1 MSDLA
6 VVRMG
11 VDDVTLTGRV
21 VRHHPLV
28 LDCFRDL
35 QLPGKRCAHDITD
48 QFQLRVSHEQW
59 LCVVSKVSK
68 IICLQAFVFGDLLDV
83 CMEGGGVIPA
93 PECRGDDSSQLVH
106 VLELFCGGFSGWSHV
121 TRALKTMH
129 LPVETSLAVDIDL
142 DCVLAYSKTFGATMH
157 IGGTPLQLSVDEKI
171 PSKLVIQADADVAD
185 FSWVHLLGC
194 EKYEM
199 GVASPPCPPW
209 SAASVS
215 APGLRRNDGCLTP
228 FAIAL
233 LALCGCRVICIENV
247 SGMVHHPHWGIIQQ
261 WLRAWKW
268 DLRWSKT
275 LDLAEVASQKRD
287 RLLLIATKS
296 HDGSL
301 MPHVPCTWPK
311 VAPPSMQQFDVLL
324 CASDHWL
331 DEARP
336 TDEVLKLYL
345 DPANLPKQSSSNRSS
360 KRSRV
365 DVARY
370 RIKTPQEQMTCLM
383 ANYSQG
389 HLLPRHV
396 IESGGLCGGL
406 VALPDGLR
414 FLTTPEVL
422 LHQIPLG
429 DQWLPRSRKVAISI
443 LGNSISSAHAAI
455 SVLNG
460 LAFITDLTH
469 VDIFELFARLLDMRL
484 KASRL
489 SIVAVQDGYLF
500 QPSEIEPTAPMH
512 LCDRLVLRSPADEVL
527 AYVQAGLNVLA
538 VIKALMGS
546 STPAQIFM
554 LPAGILAHRIDLPT
568 CMTMPR
574 ERLILFSDVMGG
586 LLLPTSMFV
595 SIRDSQV
602 VLALCTFGPVL
613 IARRQ
618 NMRTSDVIDFL
629 KLEFDFRRIFCVDM
643 MGFPLEEGIPCPDAV
658 VVLPKQGLQ
667 PMSTASLLEL
677 DVGGERMCVTFNGMP
692 GDLASFLELLCT
704 SGIHDLLQCMGW
716 TFVVP
721 ISHIRP
727 HGFELIQFV
736 KMPGTFAIESDDA
749 LRCLSVLLF
758 VLEFGTIQS
767 IGDNPAVR
775 VRFKFWNSWIW
786 EGMWDPACNFAHV
799 RTTWLDIMRKFSFD
813 WEIRLVL
820 NGHNINPD
828 RSLSEFLDPLVVS
841 QGEVKIFL
849 VISLR
854 GGGPKSDSRTESTRP
869 ASSGLRRRLPTPPRS
884 PNTTEVPPTPPSVP
898 GTPPS
903 PPRPPTPPNPPRLA
917 SRSRSPA
924 ESQEGSEYSTDS
936 QASGRMMPSN
946 PETLLEVFELDRNES
961 ERALRLALLTW
972 TNLSNI
978 DWDVG
983 LSPCAPLRMTTQG
996 HLLYINGDLK
1006 LLMRLA
1012 QSLHQVR
1019 LDFVVDKMGWLTSV
1033 QFQEF
1038 SNPVRARIV
1047 FIPNPNMDSISQ
1059 KLLYT
1064 FLKSAFVIMRLPRGV
1079 HETDDTVFTKIKV
1092 WGYTAF
1098 VGWLPKTLLVES
1110 LLEPWA
1116 FANSILGIPT
1126 PMRAVGFACTLNP
1139 DYRIWD
1145 YAKRDSQ
1152 NKLYLT
1158 VHYVAG
1164 LRGGGPSKPLAQDI
1178 TKAKNA
1184 LATFFLGQGADIQD
1198 IAPFTDKLLAAT
1210 SPATIE
1216 SLLQPKAVKAKWEGI
1231 SKISKAL
1238 NLAIP
1243 DIVAA
1248 PASQRKK
1255 VHERIRKPVRDF
1267 THALN
1272 LEGIKVKEG
1281 FFRNE
1286 DNSLCVQR
1294 SDVVPK
1300 ESGFCLMSFA
1310 QATPWLAQTTDLSE
1324 DELAVVVLGTCEC
1337 SQSSKGQRV
1346 QIPAYSAEG
1355 EPLVLSGCLHDLG
1368 KKHVKASRV
1377 ETNILTPDSAVVSF
1391 TVCRDEIS
1399 DEKWQ
1404 EITVAPV
1411 KTVLDLCCEGLQLLA
1426 PPWGRVYQK
1435 HRVKVSPNEAT
1446 SLQFHARVSKDDLT
1460 KVLQSS
1466 GAKAVYTAAKNELK
1480 QLSSDFQVVWL
1491 SHMNLV
1497 NLRVTCASYP
1507 HHRGLV
1513 RSMRSEDKIARG
1525 IRFWREDFKT
1535 AFSELRPQDSVP
1547 SDIPP
1552 KHLFKISPVPV
1563 GASAENVQTWL
1574 DGLSWKARPM
1584 RLLASN
1590 VWLCAASEV
1599 YDSQFEMWD
1608 SLPILIKWIQSRAP
1622 SDKAIKEIKD
1632 SSAKEVTQIR
1642 KDMTQLKEAISS
1654 QGKAFDKQN
1663 IINAKEFG
1671 AIREEAKEQFKAL
1684 AATLQ
1689 ESMKTSLSKQDH
1701 AMTSQ
1706 FQELKT
1712 LLQNRENP
1720 PKKPRLMTCCLK
1732 AHILLKFGGTGR
1744 VSTPAFFLNWRLAIS
1759 NPTAV
1764 YKKTDEVVSLDSD
1777 VVVFSETSATS
1788 VIQTD
1793 VSGHLTRK
1801 GFRCFWSKPAPPK
1814 KLTSDSRPS
1823 FRGEALGTSIFTKLP
1838 SRVARINYPAFLWD
1852 SCRVCAS
1859 VVRLGHLDVVI
1870 FAVYGFATRYQQG
1883 VRMNDMFLASIFDL
1897 VQQIDM
1903 PFIVAGDFNDPPQQ
1917 LPSFSL
1923 FKQLGAV
1930 EAFSFFKAKWGYD
1943 LPATCLG
1950 STRNDTAILHPAL
1963 IPFVVNM
1970 RVDKKFQ
1977 FDSHVP
1983 LFIDLSFTKDMWV
1996 PHQWKIPCSWAAMAP
2011 PSDIIAQCYNN
2022 RPVSSVFDLSSI
2034 DDEKKTEQ
2042 ALLAWSSSVELA
2054 VDKALNISHKLNPL
2068 VQPHVGLHPKYRGK
2082 CNVKSVFKPRANGG
2096 VSEDPTHGYT
2106 PDAEVFSMKA
2116 KQVVRQ
2122 VRRLKSFRRTYKALS
2137 NSGDPQKILQLQR
2150 QLQYEWKIILHAKG
2164 FGSRWASWILAYG
2177 LVPFVPIHLPDIELL
2192 DICIDITEMHCNLIC
2207 RQEARNRYQSFRH
2220 RIRVDQEDGFM
2231 SLSYRIVRGASA
2243 PPLYE
2248 VPISKSSLACLVR
2261 SSKGKMSLKLADN
2274 VSFRVNAAAW
2284 FDDFEVFLTH
2294 QVSDRVFFTT
2304 QASNIPVQGCL
2315 TQETVAMSTVDIQEG
2330 FNHFWSE
2337 YWLRDSV
2344 SEATEPPAWESFVEE
2359 IEQSGMPQYPN
2370 IEVSLQSVSL
2380 WMHAI
2385 KGLKAGKA
2393 HGVDGWRY
2401 EELKALPECC
2411 IADLASIMAKGAQ
2424 YGLSKS
2430 LMAAKATLLAKV
2442 PEPLSFHQ
2450 IRPITVLGVLYRLT
2464 GRIIFQQIVRVWKSS
2479 FPLLISGGLPGRGV
2493 KDLAYLLKHRIEIAI
2508 SNRSQLGGFSLD
2520 LKKAFNLFPRWP
2532 IVFLWRRLGV
2542 PQWVCDFWL
2551 NSLMRLQRYPHLH
2564 GYLGLPVDSSTGAPE
2579 GDCLSVMA
2587 MLALAVA
2594 YHWCIANDQ
2603 IVPHGYAD
2611 NWGWSTFNQAAH
2623 RIAYKGTL
2631 RLTSSLR
2638 LLIDFNKSWHWGIN
2652 RDFRQFCLDL
2662 AHLFPAGDV
2671 PIRVEARMKDLGER
2685 FNFEASMQ
2693 LGNIKDKIAEAEKR
2707 CKRLRTL
2714 PLDTPS
2720 KASVIQASVWPMS
2733 LYSADTSFVGMH
2745 HFQNLR
2751 SAALFAFVGKCNFA
2765 SPWLACFS
2773 LSKFLK
2779 DPLLYVILNALRS
2792 LERLVT
2798 ICRDTALNIIE
2809 AATSFVGSKPFGPA
2823 SSLKRYL
2830 EAIGWTIHSDAS
2842 LVGPEHFRLNLLT
2855 DSTSKI
2861 CHTFYM
2867 AWPYFL
2873 VQNLSRKGTGD
2884 FVPHYNITSKV
2895 MASFSPSDQSILVRN
2910 LVGGFQTA
2918 ATQKMWD
2925 SDTAIACPLCGA
2937 DDTRA
2942 HRLLEC
2948 DKFAHIREAHKEAL
2962 RILQDVRPEWV
2973 FVPLAHSSP
2982 DVVLQRA
2989 FLHTIQP
2996 GSDLVHYD
3004 ATQSVVFYTDGGA
3017 INPTDPD
3024 ARLASWAVVSDT
3036 SALDIP
3042 GIQLMSSVTGEGMQ
3056 CPLFRVVGSGLVSG
3070 HQSAARGEL
3079 VAFWKA
3085 LVAAENYDD
3094 IVSVSVVTDASY
3106 VCFVDYALRNNLCDF
3121 PNHKTR
3127 NGDVIREIKNHW
3139 NERIHVF
3146 KTKSHRSLDDATD
3159 WHDLWTIYGNSAADL
3174 AATVSL
3180 RNVPLEIRSL
3190 FSNIASFH
3198 KAEAAMLQ
3206 TVLTYMVE
3214 LNRARDAAMKSADIV
3229 GQPIKQDEPTSQLTN
3244 RRFMVSFKG
3253 PILLLLSL
3261 SGLLTANGLDVS
3273 KEYDRSD
3280 DWGISWLELLFSFV
3294 LFSKR
3299 LPPVKS
3305 GGQTKNAVF
3314 YDYNS
3319 QEALC
3324 LPTSSR
3330 AASRTYYTFHQ
3341 AILAIRTITSVNI
3354 FPDFASKKTSTLRHF
3369 FFKGTFAG
3377 VPCRP
3382 VLPNPV
3388 ETCQAVFDYVS
3399 SLQGSLTFHLPV
3411 KVQFQPVQFDFG
3423 PLTESSIPERHQPV
3437 LATHRDGPL
3446 QT

>member
-1 MSDLA
+1 MPVLISRLEGEKESFQCSTVSSDYSGVGYLVCTSDSMQLQAATSSCTCTGAACENAGCPVTTGALVEKNDKVGVTYPPVPMQSDRSTDFNCQDIARPDLPGHEGTGTGTCSKGVYSADVTRCTPKPCKTTDTPIPTQVGETTFNVAPPYEVASGNRWTYNCAGINAKYEGNIRATCSMGEFTVRNRCIEAPCNDTERLITLTDQNQMTISLSGTNLGLDSRTPSDHAESINCGAFNSTIDGTASGLTNGSGTSELGHRLDVSVLPCGNSTKQAFRARWASTPWTLLAADHEAALLALTTSRSWEEAALASGESTTRTCASVVPGWTGTFTVRCSYAALTGDGSGCAPGICSAGLKATVVVGTTASEISITSQMNSFATESRDCAEIDSTYQGSYSLTCEAQSLSSNTTSCSPLPVAGTTVEARQVVESAVAFNLPEVEATVDEMQAVMELPATKRAYELTLSETLEVPSEDVTVFSIQVYDSTAARRLQTRRLQTKTSLA
-6 VVRMG
+6 VNVNFQLRTKGSTSTTQEPKPTAVMNTVTCPVMIASDEKVDGLQQNLVRLKSKIANLGSSGSTEQQAFATALGTNLEEASQVDPSGMALLKATAQAVQTEGVVVKHVEAWRGSHGSHKQWPVDPGCLVMVMSTVAGPLDETREMYNAAISSQTGDQVVNELLGSMSKVFEHDFCPKLFKVVQMG
-11 VDDVTLTGRV
+11 VDDVILDGRV
-21 VRHHPLV
+21 
-28 LDCFRDL
+28 
-35 QLPGKRCAHDITD
+35 
-48 QFQLRVSHEQW
+48 
-59 LCVVSKVSK
+59 
-68 IICLQAFVFGDLLDV
+68 AFVFSGLLDV
-83 CMEGGGVIPA
+83 CLEGGGIIPA
-93 PECRGDDSSQLVH
+93 PECRTADTADLVH

-121 TRALKTMH
+121 TRALKTLH
-129 LPVETSLAVDIDL
+129 LPVITSLAVDIDV
-142 DCVLAYSKTFGATMH
+142 DCVQAYAKTFGATLH
-157 IGGTPLQLSVDEKI
+157 VGGTPLQLDVGSEI
-171 PSKLVIQADADVAD
+171 PAKLVIQADVTD

-194 EKYEM
+194 VTYEV

-209 SAASVS
+209 SMASVS

-228 FAIAL
+228 FAVAL
-233 LALCGCRVICIENV
+233 LALIGCKVICLENV
-247 SGMVHHPHWGIIQQ
+247 SGMVHHSHWTTIQQ
-261 WLRAWKW
+261 WFRAWKW
-268 DLRWSKT
+268 DLRWTKT
-275 LDLAEVASQKRD
+275 LDLAEVAPQKRD
-287 RLLLIATKS
+287 RLLVIATRMN
-296 HDGSL
+296 DASL
-301 MPHVPCTWPK
+301 MPHIPCSWPK
-311 VAPPSMQQFDVLL
+311 IANPSMQQFDVLF
-324 CASDHWL
+324 CATDHWL
-331 DEARP
+331 EESRP
-336 TDEVLKLYL
+336 SADVLQLYL
-345 DPANLPKQSSSNRSS
+345 DPANLPKQPSSNRAS
-360 KRSRV
+360 KRSKV
-365 DVARY
+365 DVNRY
-370 RIKTPQEQMTCLM
+370 RIKTPQEQMTTVM
-383 ANYSQG
+383 ANYSFG

-396 IESGGLCGGL
+396 IESGGLYGGL
-406 VALPDGLR
+406 LALPDGLR
-414 FLTTPEVL
+414 FACTPEVL
-422 LHQIPLG
+422 LLQTPLG
-429 DQWLPRSRKVAISI
+429 SQWLPKSRKVSVSI

-455 SVLNG
+455 ALLNG
-460 LAFITDLTH
+460 LAFIKDITH
-469 VDIFELFARLLDMRL
+469 VDISEIFARLLDMRL
-484 KASRL
+484 RASAL
-489 SIVAVQDGYLF
+489 SITATQDGYLF
-500 QPSEIEPTAPMH
+500 QQSEIEPTAPMH
-512 LCDRLVLRSPADEVL
+512 LCERLALRSPADEVL
-527 AYVQAGLNVLA
+527 AYVQAGLNVRA
-538 VIKALMGS
+538 VVKALMGS
-546 STPAQIFM
+546 SMPAQIFM
-554 LPAGILAHRIDLPT
+554 LPAGILAHRIELPS

-574 ERLILFSDVMGG
+574 DRLILFSDVMGG
-586 LLLPTSMFV
+586 LLLPTSMLV
-595 SIRDSQV
+595 NIRDNHV

-618 NMRTSDVIDFL
+618 NMKTGDVIDFL
-629 KLEFDFRRIFCVDM
+629 KLEFDSRRIFCVDM
-643 MGFPLEEGIPCPDAV
+643 LGFPLEEGIPCPDAV
-658 VVLPKQGLQ
+658 VILPKRGLQ
-667 PMSTASLLEL
+667 PLSTACLFEL
-677 DVGGERMCVTFNGMP
+677 DVGGERMCVTFNGMS
-692 GDLASFLELLCT
+692 GDLASFMELLCT
-704 SGIHDLLQCMGW
+704 SGIQDLMQCMGW

-721 ISHIRP
+721 ISYITQ
-727 HGFELIQFV
+727 HGFELIQLV
-736 KMPGTFAIESDDA
+736 KVPGTFAIESDDA
-749 LRCLSVLLF
+749 LHCLAVLLF
-758 VLEFGTIQS
+758 ISELGTFQS

-786 EGMWDPACNFAHV
+786 EGMWDPSCNFTCI
-799 RTTWLDIMRKFSFD
+799 RTIWLDIMRKFAFD
-813 WEIRLVL
+813 WEVRLVL

-828 RSLSEFLDPLVVS
+828 RSLSEFLDPLVVT

-854 GGGPKSDSRTESTRP
+854 GGGPKTDSRSESARP
-869 ASSGLRRRLPTPPRS
+869 ASSGLRRRLPTPPRP

-903 PPRPPTPPNPPRLA
+903 PPRPPTPPRPPRLA

-924 ESQEGSEYSTDS
+924 ESQDGSEYTTDS

-961 ERALRLALLTW
+961 ERALKLALLTW

-978 DWDVG
+978 DWDVN
-983 LSPCAPLRMTTQG
+983 LTPCAPLRMTIQG

-1006 LLMRLA
+1006 LLMRLV
-1012 QSLHQVR
+1012 QSFHQVR
-1019 LDFVVDKMGWLTSV
+1019 LDFVIEKMGWMTSV

-1079 HETDDTVFTKIKV
+1079 HETEDTVFTKIKV

-1098 VGWLPKTLLVES
+1098 VGWLPKTLLVEA
-1110 LLEPWA
+1110 LLEPWE

-1139 DYRIWD
+1139 EYRIWD

-1152 NKLYLT
+1152 NKLCLT

-1164 LRGGGPSKPLAQDI
+1164 LRGGGPSKPLAQDL

-1184 LATFFLGQGADIQD
+1184 LATFFLD
-1198 IAPFTDKLLAAT
+1198 IAPFADKLLAAT

-1216 SLLQPKAVKAKWEGI
+1216 SLLQPKAVKTKWEGI

-1243 DIVAA
+1243 DVAAA

-1255 VHERIRKPVRDF
+1255 VHERIRKPARDF

-1294 SDVVPK
+1294 SDIVPK

-1337 SQSSKGQRV
+1337 SQSSKGQRI

-1404 EITVAPV
+1404 EIIAAPV
-1411 KTVLDLCCEGLQLLA
+1411 RTVLDLCCEGLQLLA

-1435 HRVKVSPNEAT
+1435 LRVKVSPTEAT

-1466 GAKAVYTAAKNELK
+1466 GAKAVYMAAKNELK

-1491 SHMNLV
+1491 PHMNLV

-1525 IRFWREDFKT
+1525 IRFRREDFKT

-1590 VWLCAASEV
+1590 VWRCASSEV

-1622 SDKAIKEIKD
+1622 SDKVVIAGNTSKIAPAKYELQLLPLLQPRCHLRLCASLKAPIEDRFSKQTADFEAFKDQQIQAIKEIKD
-1632 SSAKEVTQIR
+1632 SSAKEVSQIR
-1642 KDMTQLKEAISS
+1642 KDMTQLKEVITN

-1663 IINAKEFG
+1663 IVNAKEFG
-1671 AIREEAKEQFKAL
+1671 AIREEAKEQFKVL

-1706 FQELKT
+1706 
-1712 LLQNRENP
+1712 
-1720 PKKPRLMTCCLK
+1720 
-1732 AHILLKFGGTGR
+1732 
-1744 VSTPAFFLNWRLAIS
+1744 LAIS

-1788 VIQTD
+1788 VIQTE

-1801 GFRCFWSKPAPPK
+1801 GFRCFWSKHAPPK

-1897 VQQIDM
+1897 VQQVDM
-1903 PFIVAGDFNDPPQQ
+1903 PFIVAGDFNGPPQQ

-1996 PHQWKIPCSWAAMAP
+1996 PHQWKIPCSWAALAP

-2022 RPVSSVFDLSSI
+2022 RPVSSVFDVSSI
-2034 DDEKKTEQ
+2034 DDENKTEQ

-2054 VDKALNISHKLNPL
+2054 VDKALNISHKLNPF
-2068 VQPHVGLHPKYRGK
+2068 VQPHVGLHPKYKGK
-2082 CNVKSVFKPRANGG
+2082 CNVKTVFKPRANGG
-2096 VSEDPTHGYT
+2096 VSEDPTNGYT

-2137 NSGDPQKILQLQR
+2137 NSGDPQKTLQLQR

-2164 FGSRWASWILAYG
+2164 FGSRWASWILAYD

-2207 RQEARNRYQSFRH
+2207 RQEARNRYQSFRN

-2248 VPISKSSLACLVR
+2248 VPILKSSFACLVR
-2261 SSKGKMSLKLADN
+2261 SSKGNMSLKLADN
-2274 VSFRVNAAAW
+2274 VSFRMSAAAW

-2304 QASNIPVQGCL
+2304 KASNIPVRGHL

-2344 SEATEPPAWESFVEE
+2344 SEATEPHAWDSFVEE
-2359 IEQSGMPQYPN
+2359 IERSGMPQYPN
-2370 IEVSLQSVSL
+2370 IEVSLQSVPL

-2385 KGLKAGKA
+2385 KGLKTGKA

-2411 IADLASIMAKGAQ
+2411 IADLALIMAKGAQ

-2442 PEPLSFHQ
+2442 PEPRSFHQ

-2603 IVPHGYAD
+2603 VVPHGYAD

-2652 RDFRQFCLDL
+2652 RDFRQSCLDL

-2671 PIRVEARMKDLGER
+2671 PIRVGAHMKDLGER

-2745 HFQNLR
+2745 HFQTLR

-2765 SPWLACFS
+2765 SP
-2773 LSKFLK
+2773 
-2779 DPLLYVILNALRS
+2779 
-2792 LERLVT
+2792 
-2798 ICRDTALNIIE
+2798 
-2809 AATSFVGSKPFGPA
+2809 
-2823 SSLKRYL
+2823 
-2830 EAIGWTIHSDAS
+2830 
-2842 LVGPEHFRLNLLT
+2842 
-2855 DSTSKI
+2855 
-2861 CHTFYM
+2861 
-2867 AWPYFL
+2867 
-2873 VQNLSRKGTGD
+2873 
-2884 FVPHYNITSKV
+2884 
-2895 MASFSPSDQSILVRN
+2895 
-2910 LVGGFQTA
+2910 
-2918 ATQKMWD
+2918 
-2925 SDTAIACPLCGA
+2925 
-2937 DDTRA
+2937 
-2942 HRLLEC
+2942 
-2948 DKFAHIREAHKEAL
+2948 
-2962 RILQDVRPEWV
+2962 
-2973 FVPLAHSSP
+2973 
-2982 DVVLQRA
+2982 
-2989 FLHTIQP
+2989 
-2996 GSDLVHYD
+2996 
-3004 ATQSVVFYTDGGA
+3004 
-3017 INPTDPD
+3017 
-3024 ARLASWAVVSDT
+3024 
-3036 SALDIP
+3036 
-3042 GIQLMSSVTGEGMQ
+3042 
-3056 CPLFRVVGSGLVSG
+3056 
-3070 HQSAARGEL
+3070 
-3079 VAFWKA
+3079 
-3085 LVAAENYDD
+3085 
-3094 IVSVSVVTDASY
+3094 
-3106 VCFVDYALRNNLCDF
+3106 
-3121 PNHKTR
+3121 
-3127 NGDVIREIKNHW
+3127 
-3139 NERIHVF
+3139 
-3146 KTKSHRSLDDATD
+3146 
-3159 WHDLWTIYGNSAADL
+3159 
-3174 AATVSL
+3174 
-3180 RNVPLEIRSL
+3180 
-3190 FSNIASFH
+3190 
-3198 KAEAAMLQ
+3198 
-3206 TVLTYMVE
+3206 
-3214 LNRARDAAMKSADIV
+3214 
-3229 GQPIKQDEPTSQLTN
+3229 
-3244 RRFMVSFKG
+3244 
-3253 PILLLLSL
+3253 
-3261 SGLLTANGLDVS
+3261 
-3273 KEYDRSD
+3273 
-3280 DWGISWLELLFSFV
+3280 
-3294 LFSKR
+3294 
-3299 LPPVKS
+3299 
-3305 GGQTKNAVF
+3305 
-3314 YDYNS
+3314 
-3319 QEALC
+3319 
-3324 LPTSSR
+3324 
-3330 AASRTYYTFHQ
+3330 
-3341 AILAIRTITSVNI
+3341 
-3354 FPDFASKKTSTLRHF
+3354 
-3369 FFKGTFAG
+3369 
-3377 VPCRP
+3377 
-3382 VLPNPV
+3382 
-3388 ETCQAVFDYVS
+3388 
-3399 SLQGSLTFHLPV
+3399 
-3411 KVQFQPVQFDFG
+3411 
-3423 PLTESSIPERHQPV
+3423 
-3437 LATHRDGPL
+3437 
-3446 QT
+3446 